1 MKRKRTSRPFWF
13 RMNLNLKPMV
23 DAVPEASAGTALKA
37 AFAYADSGQLPEGLE
52 PLANALFLAMKPS
65 IEDSVHSYRMAVEKG
80 QQGAQKRW
88 GGDRVPIPSKS
99 LPIGMD
105 ADIEIETEKEID
117 TDIEIDQPRC
127 PKENRIAPRE
137 LSFHDR
143 KRLAIE
149 KLEQYTG

>member
-88 GGDRVPIPSKS
+88 GGDRVPIPSQS
-99 LPIGMD
+99 LPIEMD
-105 ADIEIETEKEID
+105 A
-117 TDIEIDQPRC
+117 DIEIDQPRC